1 MTADS
6 SVPCC
11 SVSPLRV
18 GVRVIDGVQLVSWVG
33 ASLEW
38 PAYRLVPPLAA
49 SASAG
54 HLGDLF
60 GAKVKRYEGSI
71 AKLLSIEIV
80 RVVFVL
86 LSGNTRAFLQECQHG
101 RGLPT
106 VGRLRAWVAP
116 CVGRVGP
123 KSVYLFRGK

>member
-1 MTADS
+1 M
-6 SVPCC
+6 
-11 SVSPLRV
+11 
-18 GVRVIDGVQLVSWVG
+18 
-33 ASLEW
+33 
-38 PAYRLVPPLAA
+38 PPFIVL
-49 SASAG
+49 ASAG
-54 HLGDLF
+54 HLEDLS

-71 AKLLSIEIV
+71 AKSLSIEIV
-80 RVVFVL
+80 CVVFAL
-86 LSGNTRAFLQECQHG
+86 LSDNARAFLQECQHG